1 MTSNSLTKNWFRF
14 LETKLTVILHWI
26 VKNIWIISSL
36 FQDARVTVWSSINSA
51 ESLAELNLIT
61 ITTNKKTFLNFDDF
75 DHPFQVNSTLVNS
88 LFLEI
93 KVYFFLWKKLT
104 WRPLIHQNSKNSWT
118 RKSSSSFQLEWPWK
132 AFYVVSIHLWIWS
145 WTSRLEPTKPGK
157 LENSRKKNCKRMN
170 SCKKFIIY
178 NIQRKRIHRND
189 CGSRKFMCDDG
200 GKRPYLLNY

>member
-1 MTSNSLTKNWFRF
+1 MVKHKFSWIPGWTESHNNNKQKNVFEF
-14 LETKLTVILHWI
+14 
-26 VKNIWIISSL
+26 
-36 FQDARVTVWSSINSA
+36 WSH
-51 ESLAELNLIT
+51 
-61 ITTNKKTFLNFDDF
+61 F
-75 DHPFQVNSTLVNS
+75 DHPFQVNS

-157 LENSRKKNCKRMN
+157 LENSRKKKIVNEWIHVKNLLYIIYREKESIGMIVVRGN
-170 SCKKFIIY
+170 SCVMMEAKDRIFWIISMLCT
-178 NIQRKRIHRND
+178 NI
-189 CGSRKFMCDDG
+189 
-200 GKRPYLLNY
+200 LA

>member
-1 MTSNSLTKNWFRF
+1 MVKHKFSWIPGWTESHNNNNKQKNVFEF
-14 LETKLTVILHWI
+14 
-26 VKNIWIISSL
+26 
-36 FQDARVTVWSSINSA
+36 WSH
-51 ESLAELNLIT
+51 
-61 ITTNKKTFLNFDDF
+61 F
-75 DHPFQVNSTLVNS
+75 DHPFQVNS

-178 NIQRKRIHRND
+178 NIQRKRVHRND